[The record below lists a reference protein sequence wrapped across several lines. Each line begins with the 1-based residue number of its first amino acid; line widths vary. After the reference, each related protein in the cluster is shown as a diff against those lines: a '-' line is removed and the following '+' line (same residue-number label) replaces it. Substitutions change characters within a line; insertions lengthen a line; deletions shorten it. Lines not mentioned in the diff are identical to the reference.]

1 MSARLRLMLVDDEAL
16 ARARLRDLLA
26 DIAAD
31 VATEVVAEADNGV
44 DALGLVVSGNIDVA
58 LLDIRMPRMDGTQ
71 LALHLSRLEHPPAI
85 IFTTAY
91 DQYAVKAF
99 ELSAVDYLVKPVRA
113 ERLAEALKKAALKNL
128 RAPSAEALQ
137 LLAPEGRKQLR
148 SSERGRVLLIP
159 VEDVLYLKA
168 EMKYVT
174 ARTSRGEH
182 LLEDSLAQLETELGA
197 RFVRVHRNCLVAKSA
212 IAGCE
217 RGADAEG
224 EPSWNVLLE
233 GVDEPIAVSRRQWP
247 HVKELI
253 RG

>member
-44 DALGLVVSGNIDVA
+44 DALGLVESGNIDVA

-71 LALHLSRLEHPPAI
+71 LALHLSRLAHPPAI

-113 ERLAEALKKAALKNL
+113 ERLSEALKKAALKNL

-137 LLAPEGRKQLR
+137 LLAPEGRKQLTR
-148 SSERGRVLLIP
+148 
-159 VEDVLYLKA
+159 
-168 EMKYVT
+168 
-174 ARTSRGEH
+174 
-182 LLEDSLAQLETELGA
+182 EL
-197 RFVRVHRNCLVAKSA
+197 RDYQHVAGA
-212 IAGCE
+212 IARVIE
-217 RGADAEG
+217 
-224 EPSWNVLLE
+224 
-233 GVDEPIAVSRRQWP
+233 AV
-247 HVKELI
+247 
-253 RG
+253 

>member
-1 MSARLRLMLVDDEAL
+1 MSPGLKLLLVDDEAP
-16 ARARLRDLLA
+16 ARARLRNLLA
-26 DIAAD
+26 DIAAE
-31 VATEVVAEADNGV
+31 VPTTVVAEAGNGV
-44 DALGLVVSGNIDVA
+44 EALGLIEGTDIDVA

-71 LALHLSRLEHPPAI
+71 LALHLSRVENPPAI

-113 ERLAEALKKAALKNL
+113 ERLAEALRKAAQKTM
-128 RAPSAEALQ
+128 RPPSAEALQ
-137 LLAPEGRKQLR
+137 ILAPGGRRHLR
-148 SSERGRVLLIP
+148 SSERGRILLIP
-159 VEDVLYLKA
+159 VEDVLFLKA

-174 ARTSRGEH
+174 ARTIDGEH
-182 LLEDSLAQLETELGA
+182 LLEDSLAQLEAELGA
-197 RFVRVHRNCLVAKSA
+197 RFVRVHRNCLVAKKA

-224 EPSWNVLLE
+224 EPSWSVLLA
-233 GVDEPIAVSRRQWP
+233 GVEEPIAVSRRQWP

-253 RG
+253 KG